1 MDFFFS
7 LGNDYDS
14 FESLESKNGLLIYK
28 SRESIVGKEITLDQ
42 ASLTNINRILMS
54 KAWQSFCDPAIG
66 TNPTPGE
73 PHYNTRNTFCLKVP
87 QLNLDLKVFVDSP
100 HDGPLCELIN
110 AFTTA
115 IKKAT
120 YNL

>member
-1 MDFFFS
+1 MNFFFS

-28 SRESIVGKEITLDQ
+28 SRGSLVGKETTLDQ

-54 KAWQSFCDPAIG
+54 KTWQSFCDPAIG
-66 TNPTPGE
+66 ANPTPGE
-73 PHYNTRNTFCLKVP
+73 PHYNTRNTFYLKVP
-87 QLNLDLKVFVDSP
+87 SLNFELKVFIDSP
-100 HDGPLCELIN
+100 HDGPLSELIN

-115 IKKAT
+115 IKKA
-120 YNL
+120 YL